1 MTYPTRIDVC
11 DGKYTIIYDFE
22 TGQSEALRYGEKW
35 RDLCGDKMVLA
46 MFDTIVELRERA
58 AEIEALKEWTCQSV
72 FRNMLGGLIYHLLR
86 NYEDDMWS
94 SSTRELLE
102 EANDYIGNQPIVWN
116 IEDEPDYSAEM
127 PEGYVR

>member
-22 TGQSEALRYGEKW
+22 TGQSECLRYGEKW

-58 AEIEALKEWTCQSV
+58 AEVEDLKEHTGQSV
-72 FRNMLGGLIYHLLR
+72 FRNMLGGLVYHLLR

-102 EANDYIGNQPIVWN
+102 EANDYIGNQPIVWS
-116 IEDEPDYSAEM
+116 IDDEESDE
-127 PEGYVR
+127 R

>member
-46 MFDTIVELRERA
+46 MFDTIVELQKQ
-58 AEIEALKEWTCQSV
+58 IE
-72 FRNMLGGLIYHLLR
+72 
-86 NYEDDMWS
+86 
-94 SSTRELLE
+94 ELSKI
-102 EANDYIGNQPIVWN
+102 DHVKTKDI
-116 IEDEPDYSAEM
+116 
-127 PEGYVR
+127 R

>member
-1 MTYPTRIDVC
+1 MSYPTQIDVC

-46 MFDTIVELRERA
+46 MFDTIVELRERV
-58 AEIEALKEWTCQSV
+58 AEVEDLKEHTGQSV
-72 FRNMLGGLIYHLLR
+72 FRNMLGGLVYHLLR

-116 IEDEPDYSAEM
+116 IEDEPE
-127 PEGYVR
+127 EYVR